1 MDYRQ
6 LTGERF
12 GAVASIGMVEH
23 VGSVEIDRYAQRLGG
38 LLDLGGRLLNHVIAR
53 LRHGDPDAGPFSER
67 YGSRTRPAAPLA
79 VGMAALPVDIPV
91 QIEMVVAVDA
101 SA

>member
-1 MDYRQ
+1 
-6 LTGERF
+6 
-12 GAVASIGMVEH
+12 
-23 VGSVEIDRYAQRLGG
+23 
-38 LLDLGGRLLNHVIAR
+38 VIAR

-67 YGSRTRPAAPLA
+67 YGPARDAAAPLA
-79 VGMAALPVDIPV
+79 VGMAALPVDIAA